1 MNDQIEGL
9 ERTPWG
15 GVVHPLPAPP
25 FDLGATIHGGL
36 ADFRLWAP
44 RLASAG
50 LRLQRRHP
58 PAQDAPSQ
66 NAPFQYA
73 PPQDFPMRPLDG
85 GYWGLAL
92 PASPGDRYQYLTGR
106 LALPDPVSRFLP
118 EGVHGPTEITD
129 PAFPWQD
136 DHWRGLSLSACVL
149 YELHVGTFTPDGTLD
164 SAIARL
170 DYLRGLGITAIELMP
185 VNAVPGPRNWGY
197 DGVGLYAV
205 QVNYGGPAALCRFVD
220 AAHQR
225 GLAVVLDVVYNHLG
239 NEGNYLSQF
248 GPYFTAR
255 HKTPWGDAINYD
267 DADSLHVR
275 RFIVENALYWL
286 REYHLDGLRLDAV
299 QTIQDDSPQ
308 HIVAEIA
315 ARAHQFG
322 EAQGRTIL
330 VTVESDENLPRYVL
344 PASQGGYAAD
354 AVWSDDFHHA
364 FHVLFTGENLGYYQ
378 DFADPALLPRVLCE
392 PYAFQ
397 GEPFGF
403 WQGRPRGARAE
414 GVPLPSQ
421 IICIQNHDQVGNRA
435 LGERHTAL
443 FPCGARKLAAALLL
457 LSPHTPLLF
466 MGQEYDEPAPF
477 QFFTSFDDPIIQQ
490 AVSEGR
496 LREFAEFGWTDL
508 PDPQNPA
515 TFECSRLQWLQ
526 GPENLAML
534 AWYRTLLGLRREF
547 ILPGPRTA
555 RAAWQAP
562 NQLTVQIPAE
572 APRLKISASLPG
584 AQPTAAAN
592 PRTPARDWILEL
604 EDCQNGYRTQIF
616 VRPR

>member
-1 MNDQIEGL
+1 
-9 ERTPWG
+9 
-15 GVVHPLPAPP
+15 
-25 FDLGATIHGGL
+25 
-36 ADFRLWAP
+36 
-44 RLASAG
+44 
-50 LRLQRRHP
+50 
-58 PAQDAPSQ
+58 
-66 NAPFQYA
+66 
-73 PPQDFPMRPLDG
+73 MRPLAG

-92 PASPGDRYQYLTGR
+92 PASPGDRYQYLAGS
-106 LALPDPVSRFLP
+106 LALPDPVSQFLP
-118 EGVHGPTEITD
+118 EGVHGPTEIVD

-136 DHWRGLSLSACVL
+136 EHWRGLPLSSYVL
-149 YELHVGTFTPDGTLD
+149 YELHLGTFTPDGTLD

-170 DYLRGLGITAIELMP
+170 DYLRDLGVTAVELMP
-185 VNAVPGPRNWGY
+185 VNAVPGARNWGY

-205 QVNYGGPAALCRFVD
+205 QANYGGPSALRRFVD
-220 AAHQR
+220 AAHR
-225 GLAVVLDVVYNHLG
+225 RDLAVVLDVVYNHLG
-239 NEGNYLSQF
+239 NEGNYLSRF

-267 DADSLHVR
+267 DADSLQVR

-315 ARAHQFG
+315 ERAHQFG
-322 EAQGRTIL
+322 EAAGRAIL
-330 VTVESDENLPRYVL
+330 VAVETDENLPRYVL

-364 FHVLFTGENLGYYQ
+364 LHVLLTGESLGYYQ
-378 DFADPALLPRVLCE
+378 DFADPALLPCVLSE

-403 WQGRPRGARAE
+403 WQGRPRGAPAN
-414 GVPLPSQ
+414 GIPLPSQ
-421 IICIQNHDQVGNRA
+421 IICIQNHDQAGNRA
-435 LGERHTAL
+435 LGERLTTLVPA
-443 FPCGARKLAAALLL
+443 GARKLAAALLL

-477 QFFTSFDDPIIQQ
+477 QFFTSFNDPIIQQ

-496 LREFAEFGWTDL
+496 LREFAEFGWTDV
-508 PDPQNPA
+508 PDPQDPA
-515 TFECSRLQWLQ
+515 TFERSRLQWLQ
-526 GPENLAML
+526 RSENLEML

-555 RAAWQAP
+555 RAEWRAP
-562 NQLTVQIPAE
+562 NQLAVQIPATS
-572 APRLKISASLPG
+572 PRLKIAVSLPG
-584 AQPTAAAN
+584 AQPSTATSA
-592 PRTPARDWILEL
+592 RTPARDWILKL
-604 EDCQNGYRTQIF
+604 ENLQDGYRTQIF
-616 VRPR
+616 VRPH